1 MTDWSADP
9 WFAEH
14 AWVAP
19 RVGKTRLSGFK
30 SLRPHAF
37 SIPPSWAVGPRSR
50 ADPSR
55 GFKEANFLP
64 PQGIPMPIDRR
75 RLLQVVAILGAVC
88 AYTTIVVG
96 GTVRGTNAGLAC
108 PDWPLCNGSVVP
120 NLADTGILVEYI
132 HRLVAALTGI
142 FMLSTLIAAV
152 LWFRPEM
159 RIVTPSIMS
168 FAILVTQVAVGA
180 LTIASD
186 NDWVV
191 VTIHLALGTATLASA
206 LIVALVS
213 LWPAAPSKGATVG

>member
-1 MTDWSADP
+1 
-9 WFAEH
+9 
-14 AWVAP
+14 
-19 RVGKTRLSGFK
+19 
-30 SLRPHAF
+30 
-37 SIPPSWAVGPRSR
+37 
-50 ADPSR
+50 
-55 GFKEANFLP
+55 
-64 PQGIPMPIDRR
+64 MPIDRR

-96 GTVRGTNAGLAC
+96 GTVRGMNAGLTC

-159 RIVTPSIMS
+159 RIVTLSIMS

-180 LTIASD
+180 LTITSD

-213 LWPAAPSKGATVG
+213 LWPAKV

>member
-1 MTDWSADP
+1 
-9 WFAEH
+9 
-14 AWVAP
+14 
-19 RVGKTRLSGFK
+19 
-30 SLRPHAF
+30 
-37 SIPPSWAVGPRSR
+37 
-50 ADPSR
+50 
-55 GFKEANFLP
+55 
-64 PQGIPMPIDRR
+64 MPIDQR

-96 GTVRGTNAGLAC
+96 GTVRGMNAGLTC

-142 FMLSTLIAAV
+142 FMLTTLVAALV
-152 LWFRPEM
+152 WFRSEM
-159 RIVTPSIMS
+159 RIVTLSMMS
-168 FAILVTQVAVGA
+168 FAVLVTQVGVGA
-180 LTIASD
+180 LTITSG

-213 LWPAAPSKGATVG
+213 LWPPKT